1 MTVSKRPKSSP
12 TRPKAS
18 AASPDQVVELYG
30 PDTDGWYDTRV
41 MDWIALCEQ
50 LKDGEVRAYL
60 ILRSLVVE
68 KFKNHVRVLTLQLL
82 CELLPSPS
90 GGPSSLTRVRGVLDG
105 LTKVGLVTTPEGLP
119 LKTSSRASALTKTLR
134 IRINDRAPAGYA
146 GWRNSEDKLKA
157 LGTALADL
165 VEEEAGAGAGTDPAP
180 SRASSGAGRISDP
193 QPQAGRISDPAGR
206 ISDPAGRISDP
217 LSRISDPPAVS
228 DQVKHGLPLVF
239 PSGSSSGLSPVAGHA
254 EATGDVP
261 PDGERENEAA
271 PGGQT
276 PSGTDVPQQRAG
288 SGEYAVAGSR
298 VVAAYAAALGR
309 PVLNGTRSRLEGQA
323 IELLA
328 QGLPEGWLCDRAREL
343 AARGWSDLAR
353 HAERSTAPL
362 PSEAPAA
369 GRPGLPKWC
378 GECGEGT
385 PAARLNPRFRTLG
398 ELGSGEKCPRCHP
411 ALASATGSYGP

>member
-1 MTVSKRPKSSP
+1 MSVSSHPKSSP

-30 PDTDGWYDTRV
+30 PDVDGWYDTRV

-82 CELLPSPS
+82 CELIPSPS
-90 GGPSSLTRVRGVLDG
+90 GGPSSLTRVRGLLDG
-105 LTKVGLVTTPEGLP
+105 LTEVGLVTTPEGQP
-119 LKTSSRASALTKTLR
+119 LKTSSRTSALTKTLR
-134 IRINDRAPAGYA
+134 IRINDRAPAGYM

-165 VEEEAGAGAGTDPAP
+165 VEGDAVTGSAPAP
-180 SRASSGAGRISDP
+180 SQAPSSAGRISDP
-193 QPQAGRISDPAGR
+193 QPRPGRISDPTGR
-206 ISDPAGRISDP
+206 ISDPPGRISDP
-217 LSRISDPPAVS
+217 RSRKSDPSTAS
-228 DQVKHGLPLVF
+228 EQLKHDLPLVF
-239 PSGSSSGLSPVAGHA
+239 PSGSSSGLSPVAGDTDPQG
-254 EATGDVP
+254 E
-261 PDGERENEAA
+261 EREKTAS

-276 PSGTDVPQQRAG
+276 PGGPEVPQQRAR
-288 SGEYAVAGSR
+288 SDENAAAGDR
-298 VVAAYAAALGR
+298 ILAAYAAALGR
-309 PVLNGTRSRLEGQA
+309 PVLNGTRAKLEGQVV
-323 IELLA
+323 ELLA
-328 QGLPEGWLCDRAREL
+328 QGLPEYWLCDRAREL
-343 AARGWSDLAR
+343 AARGWSDLTQ

-362 PSEAPAA
+362 PSD
-369 GRPGLPKWC
+369 GTRTKSRSDLPEWC

-411 ALASATGSYGP
+411 ALIASKRSYAP